1 MSLIGGGS
9 VSRRRFVHFLLFAF
23 ALSMCHA
30 GAVLEMQ
37 ELGAME
43 GPWRYLG
50 GHSLLLINLHL

>member
-37 ELGAME
+37 ERGQ
-43 GPWRYLG
+43 WRG
-50 GHSLLLINLHL
+50 HGGSWGHS